1 MNEYPRNPML
11 VELLMAC
18 DQLENAQTIQQV
30 LGRYGRTP
38 EVVEMIGTEVLDN
51 IDILEVDA
59 EENLGVC
66 LKNFS
71 RDLVQKVAITV
82 EKYRSKSITNAPY
95 QNRIVR
101 VEYDPDKVAK
111 VVDENYKSSVHTQPL
126 PEQWRITDVR
136 QFLQQEKQKNLA
148 DYRKMLAKSEHKL
161 AARST
166 GTLLSIASAI
176 TTDNLSRAL
185 SLKVIAELFGQ
196 LRFEAGGCA
205 GAKEAIDAFVNHQR
219 NLHFAFSPR
228 LEVDKLPATGAIR
241 WLAELADFMVELG
254 TAQYRM
260 LARVEI
266 DLVEACHQGQKCV
279 HVVEPIPPMV
289 TRDLNFFFGKEGL
302 ILRYCIISN
311 MFGNF
316 AEANAKGE
324 FFGGFSKQEGG
335 YGDKTLSDVWINAN
349 FLNSKLA
356 RAYHMGSLTAHDAML
371 QVLVHESRHNY
382 DGQHRRIGK
391 IIEPHHDKNGYLSS
405 PHESAA
411 QEAER
416 NMPETPALRLFIK
429 AVLKTLSQAYRH
441 RAQYLRDN
449 ARLERELE
457 SR

>member
-38 EVVEMIGTEVLDN
+38 EIVEMIGTEVLDN
-51 IDILEVDA
+51 IDLVVQAA
-59 EENLGVC
+59 EENLGLR
-66 LKNFS
+66 LKNLA
-71 RDLVQKVAITV
+71 RDLVQKVAATV
-82 EKYRSKSITNAPY
+82 EKYRSKHITNAPY
-95 QNRIVR
+95 LNRIVA
-101 VEYDPDKVAK
+101 VEYEPDKVAK
-111 VVDENYKSSVHTQPL
+111 VVEKKYKSSVHTQPL
-126 PEQWRITDVR
+126 SEQWSIIDMR
-136 QFLQQEKQKNLA
+136 QVLQQEKQKNLA
-148 DYRKMLAKSEHKL
+148 DYRKMLAKSKRKL
-161 AARST
+161 ATRST
-166 GTLLSIASAI
+166 KTLLGIASAI
-176 TTDNLSRAL
+176 TSDNLNRAL
-185 SLKVIAELFGQ
+185 SLKIIAELFGH
-196 LRFEAGGCA
+196 LRLESGSCA
-205 GAKEAIDAFVNHQR
+205 GAKEAIDAIVNHQS

-228 LEVDKLPATGAIR
+228 LQVDKLPATGAIR
-241 WLAELADFMVELG
+241 WLAELADFMVDLG

-266 DLVEACHQGQKCV
+266 DLVEACHQGQKLV
-279 HVVEPIPPMV
+279 HVVEPMPPAV
-289 TRDLNFFFGKEGL
+289 TKDLNDFFGKEGL
-302 ILRYCIISN
+302 TLRYCIISN
-311 MFGNF
+311 MYGNF

-335 YGDKTLSDVWINAN
+335 YCNKTLSDVWINAN

-356 RAYHMGSLTAHDAML
+356 RAFHMGALTAHDAML

-382 DGQHRRIGK
+382 DGQHKRIGK
-391 IIEPHHDKNGYLSS
+391 IVDPHHDKNGYLSS